1 MSGEAA
7 VFGDALHQRLRL
19 APVAAQVLALGDDQR
34 VLARLEHRRR
44 AARLV
49 RRRRRPTGTGRQIGA
64 GQQVVHDRAADQLAA
79 VDDGRY
85 VTFAPIRLL
94 LFVIVT
100 CAAIAVL
107 FRMARPP
114 ALVNASRLRLLLVS
128 GRCRPFRQS
137 ERVRVRVWAPRLV
150 VTGRRR
156 LRWLDVI

>member
-1 MSGEAA
+1 M
-7 VFGDALHQRLRL
+7 
-19 APVAAQVLALGDDQR
+19 
-34 VLARLEHRRR
+34 
-44 AARLV
+44 
-49 RRRRRPTGTGRQIGA
+49 
-64 GQQVVHDRAADQLAA
+64 VHDRAADQLAA